1 MIEENRKR
9 AQERKRKRE
18 AEQQLSSTAQKEPT
32 SQRVSIAEDDQK
44 LIEAQQAVKRLQK
57 EMGFAI
63 GYSGNDEEVID
74 INEEDLE
81 DEIDEME
88 E

>member
-1 MIEENRKR
+1 
-9 AQERKRKRE
+9 
-18 AEQQLSSTAQKEPT
+18 
-32 SQRVSIAEDDQK
+32 
-44 LIEAQQAVKRLQK
+44 
-57 EMGFAI
+57 MGFAI

-74 INEEDLE
+74 INEDDLE